1 MLLSKKQNNETSH
14 KRESFMQAVL
24 ALMLSQVLIK
34 ILGLVYKLYLTN
46 KPGFGDTG
54 NAICNSGY
62 QIYALLLTISS
73 IGVPNAIS
81 KLVSERT
88 AIGDN
93 KGAHRIFKIAFAT
106 FALIGLCGTLIL
118 FFGARYISN
127 VFLQIPEAELTLV
140 ALSPSIFFVSI
151 SSVIRGY
158 FNGKANMKATANS
171 QTLEQLFK
179 TTLTILFVAVIAV
192 FSNSNTV
199 IMAAAANLATT
210 FSTFLSFAYLYMF
223 YKTRKADINANLV
236 PQIKVKQE
244 SVGTIVKRI
253 LSVSIPISLS
263 SMMSAIN
270 KNIDSFTVV
279 RSLKTFMSEAE
290 AKAQYGILSGKV
302 DTLTSLPLSFNIAFA
317 TALVP
322 ALSAA
327 RAKKDSETAE
337 KRVSFSL
344 LVTMLIG
351 LPCTIG
357 MFIFAAPILNLLF
370 PNANQGELILQI
382 SSLTI
387 IFTVLAQTVNGA
399 LQGIG
404 KVMVPA
410 TAFGIGVA
418 VKCILNII
426 LVPIPWL
433 GACGAAIGSVVCH
446 IIHFTIGFSVL
457 RKNIKLNLGFTKFI
471 LKPLLATIM
480 MSICSYAIYIVL
492 KVYIAERLATTI
504 ALLVAV
510 LIYTLALLVLKIFNK
525 EEIYMLPYGK
535 KIYKTLCKLGFYKDK
550 AIN

>member
-1 MLLSKKQNNETSH
+1 MPKRGLQVEGKMPKK
-14 KRESFMQAVL
+14 ESFMQAVL

-46 KPGFGDTG
+46 KPGFGDAG
-54 NAICNSGY
+54 NAIANSGY

-88 AIGDN
+88 ALGDN
-93 KGAHRIFKIAFAT
+93 RGAHRIFKIAFAT
-106 FALIGLCGTLIL
+106 FSLIGLAGTMLL
-118 FFGARYISN
+118 FFGAGYIAN
-127 VFLQIPEAELTLV
+127 VWLQIPEAELTLV

-151 SSVIRGY
+151 SSVVRGY
-158 FNGKANMKATANS
+158 FNGRSNMKATANS

-199 IMAAAANLATT
+199 VMAAAANLATT
-210 FSTFLSFAYLYMF
+210 FSTFLSFAYLYLY
-223 YKTRKADINANLV
+223 YKNKRREVWQDVNSSAD
-236 PQIKVKQE
+236 KKQE
-244 SVGTIVKRI
+244 SVRTIVKRI

-270 KNIDSFTVV
+270 KNVDSFTVV
-279 RSLKTFMSEAE
+279 RSLKTFMNEAQ
-290 AKAQYGILSGKV
+290 AKVQYGILSGKV

-322 ALSAA
+322 ALSGAL
-327 RAKKDSETAE
+327 AKGDKQTAE

-344 LVTMLIG
+344 LITMLIG

-370 PNANQGELILQI
+370 PNANEGTLILQI
-382 SSLTI
+382 STLTI

-410 TAFGIGVA
+410 IAFGIGVL
-418 VKCILNII
+418 VKFVLNIT
-426 LVPIPWL
+426 LVPIPWI

-446 IIHFTIGFSVL
+446 MIHFGIGFSVL
-457 RKNIKLNLGFTKFI
+457 NKHIKLNIGISKFI
-471 LKPLLATIM
+471 IKPIFATIM
-480 MSICSYAIYIVL
+480 MSICSYALYMVL
-492 KVYIAERLATTI
+492 QGIIAERLATAI
-504 ALLVAV
+504 ALCVAV
-510 LIYTLALLVLKIFNK
+510 IIYVLALAVLRVLSK
-525 EEIYMLPYGK
+525 EDIIMLPKGQ
-535 KIYKTLCKLGFYKDK
+535 KIYNALCKVGLYSDK
-550 AIN
+550 T